1 MNKGNTNFQSNARI
15 DLETT
20 LTQKGQVTIPLPIR
34 RALKLKPRDRVVFE
48 LEGDTV
54 RIKPFSSRLLAGFGA
69 VKPHRRPEDFSRV
82 RAQFEKAVAEEVTK
96 RK

>member
-1 MNKGNTNFQSNARI
+1 MNKGNTNYQSNARI

-20 LTQKGQVTIPLPIR
+20 LTQKGQVTVPLIIR
-34 RALKLKPRDRVVFE
+34 RALKLKPRDKVVFE
-48 LEGDTV
+48 IEGDTV

-82 RAQFEKAVAEEVTK
+82 REQFEKAVAEEVAK
-96 RK
+96 KK